1 MTASFVPDDVVA
13 ERFEKLRVVVER
25 SALLR
30 HQARIGRVEEVI
42 VEGPSTRDPEV
53 LTGRTRQNKLVHFAP
68 PDGDA
73 PGSRCLR
80 ARSSSPTPPRTTC
93 GASWCAS
100 RRRARRRIRI
110 PVSAR

>member
-25 SALLR
+25 SALAR
-30 HQARIGRVEEVI
+30 HRARIGRVEEVI
-42 VEGPSTRDPEV
+42 VEGRSARDHEV

-68 PDGDA
+68 PDGGVPSPGTYAEVRVTDA
-73 PGSRCLR
+73 APHHLR
-80 ARSSSPTPPRTTC
+80 GELVRVTAAARQRV
-93 GASWCAS
+93 
-100 RRRARRRIRI
+100 RI